1 MCVYEHV
8 HAYIQS
14 LETPHEAGAVI
25 THSILPGETEAGR
38 VYVTP

>member
-1 MCVYEHV
+1 MCVYKHV
-8 HAYIQS
+8 RAYIQS

-25 THSILPGETEAGR
+25 THSILPRETKAER